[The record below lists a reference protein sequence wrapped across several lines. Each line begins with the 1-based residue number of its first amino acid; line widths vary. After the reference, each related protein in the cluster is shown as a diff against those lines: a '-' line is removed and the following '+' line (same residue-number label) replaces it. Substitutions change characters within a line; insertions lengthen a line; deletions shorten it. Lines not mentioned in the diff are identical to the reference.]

1 MHNSPGVTGEHGED
15 GLLWFRFQLCAWE
28 SGCWELQV
36 QQNAAASRQ
45 VLLEGREIMFSL
57 FKIIGGTRARVGGQ
71 CL

>member
-1 MHNSPGVTGEHGED
+1 MQSSPGITGEDRED
-15 GLLWFRFQLCAWE
+15 ELLWFRFQLCAWE

-45 VLLEGREIMFSL
+45 VLLEERENMVSL
-57 FKIIGGTRARVGGQ
+57 FKVIGGTRARVGGQ